1 LLFFFITT
9 KKYLLIN
16 GWSFILK
23 NNWSKKSANKYV
35 KKYQKLGFSK
45 DLALRVYTTRLLGR
59 NKELVLH
66 GGGNS
71 SVKTSI
77 KDIDGKKYNVLCVKG
92 SGWDMANI
100 EPEGLPAVKLEPLL
114 ALKKKKYLSDEGM
127 VSYQKRNLIDIS
139 SPNPSVETFLHAFL
153 PFKYVDHTHADAVLN
168 ITNRPGGLNF
178 CKKIFGNKVNIVPY
192 VMPGFMLAKKIN
204 EVYLKNPNID
214 CLILMNHGIFTFA
227 NDAKG
232 AYDLMIKYVSQAERA
247 IKKLKVKKIKQI
259 KKFSTK
265 FNVHEIAPII
275 RGLLS
280 NNKDQKFVVN
290 YRLNKHLKYFMNGKN
305 VRSYSSKGT
314 ATPDHVIRVKP
325 FPLIITP
332 KKNSSINEFK
342 ETAKKAFENYRKKYI
357 NYFNINKNKVKEKKV
372 MLDTSPRV
380 VLVQNV
386 GVFTIGKDL
395 NSAKIA
401 GDLTETNAKVI
412 TSVEESSS
420 YKFIPEKDLFDVE
433 YWSLEQAKI
442 KKAKKLLEGN
452 VVVITGSTGT
462 IGYATYK
469 IFKSYGAETVLL
481 DYNLERLKDLQSKI
495 KDLCIHCDVRNK
507 KSVKKAFKQI
517 CEKYGGI
524 DILISNAGTA
534 TNGAIGEIDDN
545 ILRQSFEDNFFSHQ
559 NCASEAIKIMKK
571 QNINGCLL
579 FNISKQS
586 VNPGKNFGPYGLPKS
601 ALLSL
606 CKQYAVD
613 YGSYGI
619 RSNGVNA
626 DRIRSGL
633 MNDKMIRTRAKARS
647 ISTDDYMRGNLLLNE
662 VKAEDVAKAFFH
674 LATSKKTTGAVLTVD
689 GGNIAASLR

>member
-1 LLFFFITT
+1 M
-9 KKYLLIN
+9 
-16 GWSFILK
+16 K
-23 NNWSKKSANKYV
+23 NNWSKSSA
-35 KKYQKLGFSK
+35 KKYIKKYKNIGFSK

-66 GGGNS
+66 GGGNT
-71 SVKTSI
+71 SVKTTI

-92 SGWDMANI
+92 SGWDMADI
-100 EPEGLPAVKLEPLL
+100 EPEGLPAVKLEPLI
-114 ALKKKKYLSDEGM
+114 ALKNKKYLSDEDM
-127 VSYQKRNLIDIS
+127 VSYQKRNLINIKA
-139 SPNPSVETFLHAFL
+139 PNPSVETFLHAFL
-153 PFKYVDHTHADAVLN
+153 PFKFVDHTHADAVLN
-168 ITNRPGGLNF
+168 ATNRPGGLNF
-178 CKKIFGNKVNIVPY
+178 CKKVFGNKVSIVPY

-204 EVYLKNPNID
+204 EIYSINPNIN

-227 NDAKG
+227 DDAKE

-247 IKKLKVKKIKQI
+247 INKLKVKKIKQI
-259 KKFSTK
+259 KNFSTR
-265 FNVHEIAPII
+265 FNAHEIAPII

-332 KKNSSINEFK
+332 KKNSSIDEFK
-342 ETAKKAFENYRKKYI
+342 ITAKKAFENYRKKYI
-357 NYFNINKNKVKEKKV
+357 NYFNVNKNKVKGKKV

-395 NSAKIA
+395 NAAKIA

-412 TSVEESSS
+412 ASVEETST

-442 KKAKKLLEGN
+442 NKPKKILEGN

-462 IGYATYK
+462 IGFETYK
-469 IFKSYGAETVLL
+469 MFKSYGAEVVLL

-495 KDLCIHCDVRNK
+495 KELCIHCDVRNK
-507 KSVKKAFKQI
+507 KSVKKVFNQI

-545 ILRQSFEDNFFSHQ
+545 VLRQSFEDNFFSHQ

-647 ISTDDYMRGNLLLNE
+647 VSTDDYMRENLLLNE

>member
-1 LLFFFITT
+1 
-9 KKYLLIN
+9 
-16 GWSFILK
+16 LK
-23 NNWSKKSANKYV
+23 NNWSKNIA
-35 KKYQKLGFSK
+35 KKYIKKYKKLGFTT
-45 DLALRVYTTRLLGR
+45 DLALRVYSTRLLGR

-66 GGGNS
+66 GGGNT
-71 SVKTSI
+71 SVKTTI
-77 KDIDGKKYNVLCVKG
+77 KDIDGRKYKVLCVKG
-92 SGWDMANI
+92 SGWDMADI
-100 EPEGLPAVKLEPLL
+100 EPAGLPAVKLEPLL
-114 ALKKKKYLSDEGM
+114 ALKNKKYLSDEDM
-127 VSYQKRNLIDIS
+127 VAYQKRNLIDIK

-168 ITNRPGGLNF
+168 VTNRPGGLNF
-178 CKKIFGNKVNIVPY
+178 CKKIFGDKVSIVPY
-192 VMPGFMLAKKIN
+192 VMPGFMLAKKIY
-204 EVYLKNPNID
+204 EIYSKNPNIN

-227 NDAKG
+227 NDCKE
-232 AYDLMIKYVSQAERA
+232 AYDLMISYVSKAERA
-247 IKKLKVKKIKQI
+247 VKKLKSKKIKQI
-259 KKFSTK
+259 KKFTTK
-265 FNVHEIAPII
+265 FNPDEIAPII

-280 NNKDQKFVVN
+280 ENRDQKFVIN
-290 YRLNKHLKYFMNGKN
+290 YRLNNHLKYFMNGKN
-305 VRSYSSKGT
+305 VKIYSSKGT

-332 KKNSSINEFK
+332 KKNSDIEEFK
-342 ETAKKAFENYRKKYI
+342 TTAKKAFENYRKKYVH
-357 NYFNINKNKVKEKKV
+357 YFNINHKKVEGKKV

-386 GVFTIGKDL
+386 GLFSVGKDL
-395 NSAKIA
+395 NSARIA

-412 TSVEESSS
+412 TSVEETST

-442 KKAKKLLEGN
+442 KKKKKLLEGN
-452 VVVITGSTGT
+452 VVVVTGSTGT
-462 IGYATYK
+462 IGFETYK
-469 IFKSYGAETVLL
+469 MFKNYGAEVVLL
-481 DYNLERLKDLQSKI
+481 DNNLKRLTEVQSKI
-495 KDLCIHCDVRNK
+495 KDLCIHCDVTNK
-507 KSVKKAFKQI
+507 KSVKNAFKKI
-517 CEKYGGI
+517 CEKFGGI
-524 DILISNAGTA
+524 DILVSNAGTA
-534 TNGAIGEIDDN
+534 PGGSIGEVSDK
-545 ILRQSFEDNFFSHQ
+545 ILRKSFEINFFSHQ
-559 NCASEAIKIMKK
+559 NCASEAVKIMKK
-571 QNINGCLL
+571 QNTNGCLL

-633 MNDKMIRTRAKARS
+633 MTDKMIKTRAKARAV
-647 ISTDDYMRGNLLLNE
+647 STDDYMKGNLLLNE

>member
-1 LLFFFITT
+1 
-9 KKYLLIN
+9 
-16 GWSFILK
+16 LK
-23 NNWSKKSANKYV
+23 NDWSKNEAKKFV
-35 KKYQKLGFSK
+35 KKYKKLGFSK
-45 DLALRVYTTRLLGR
+45 DIALRVYTSRLLGK

-66 GGGNS
+66 GGGNT
-71 SVKTSI
+71 SVKTRI
-77 KDIDGKKYNVLCVKG
+77 KDIDGKKYEVLCVKG
-92 SGWDMANI
+92 SGWDMADI

-114 ALKKKKYLSDEGM
+114 AMKKKKYLSDEDM
-127 VSYQKRNLIDIS
+127 VSFQKKNLINIK

-153 PFKYVDHTHADAVLN
+153 PFKYVDHTHSDAILN
-168 ITNRPGGLNF
+168 LTNRPGGLNF
-178 CKKIFGNKVNIVPY
+178 CKKIFGNKVSIVPY

-204 EVYLKNPNID
+204 EIYSKNPNIN

-227 NDAKG
+227 DDSKE
-232 AYDLMIKYVSQAERA
+232 AYSLMIKYVSQAERA

-259 KKFSTK
+259 KSFSTK
-265 FNVHEIAPII
+265 FDVHEIAPII

-280 NNKDQKFVVN
+280 KNKDQKFVIN
-290 YRLNKHLKYFMNGKN
+290 FRLNKHLKYFMNGKN

-332 KKNSSINEFK
+332 KKNSSVDEFK
-342 ETAKKAFENYRKKYI
+342 TIAKKAFENYRKKYI
-357 NYFNINKNKVKEKKV
+357 NYFNINKKKVKEKKV

-386 GVFTIGKDL
+386 GMFSVGKDL
-395 NSAKIA
+395 NSARIA

-412 TSVEESSS
+412 ASVEETST

-442 KKAKKLLEGN
+442 KREKKLLEGN

-462 IGYATYK
+462 IGFETYK
-469 IFKSYGAETVLL
+469 VFKSYGAEVVLL
-481 DYNLERLKDLQSKI
+481 DYNLKNLKEVQSKI
-495 KDLCIHCDVRNK
+495 NDLCIHCDVTNK
-507 KSVKKAFKQI
+507 NSVKSAFKKI
-517 CEKYGGI
+517 CEKFGGI

-534 TNGAIGEIDDN
+534 PGGAIGEVSDDV
-545 ILRQSFEDNFFSHQ
+545 LRKSFEDNFFSHQ
-559 NCASEAIKIMKK
+559 NCASETIKIMKK
-571 QNINGCLL
+571 QDINGCLL

-626 DRIRSGL
+626 DRIKSGL

-647 ISTDDYMRGNLLLNE
+647 ISTDAYMRGNLLLDE

>member
-1 LLFFFITT
+1 
-9 KKYLLIN
+9 
-16 GWSFILK
+16 LK
-23 NNWSKKSANKYV
+23 NNWSKNFANKYI
-35 KKYQKLGFSK
+35 KKYKKLGFSK

-66 GGGNS
+66 GGGNT
-71 SVKTSI
+71 SVKTAI
-77 KDIDGKKYNVLCVKG
+77 KDIDGKKYKVLCVKG
-92 SGWDMANI
+92 SGWDMADI
-100 EPEGLPAVKLEPLL
+100 EPAGLPAVKLEPLL
-114 ALKKKKYLSDEGM
+114 TLKEKKYLSDENM
-127 VSYQKRNLIDIS
+127 VSFQKRNLIDIK

-153 PFKYVDHTHADAVLN
+153 PFKFVDHTHADAVLN
-168 ITNRPGGLNF
+168 ATNRPGGLNF
-178 CKKIFGNKVNIVPY
+178 CKKVFGNKVSVVPY

-204 EVYLKNPNID
+204 EIYSINPIIY

-227 NDAKG
+227 DDAKE

-247 IKKLKVKKIKQI
+247 INKLKVKKIKQI
-259 KKFSTK
+259 KNFSTK
-265 FNVHEIAPII
+265 FSAHEIAPII

-305 VRSYSSKGT
+305 VKSYSSKGT

-325 FPLIITP
+325 FPLVITP

-342 ETAKKAFENYRKKYI
+342 LTAKKAFENYRKKYI
-357 NYFNINKNKVKEKKV
+357 NYFNVNKNKVKEKKV

-386 GVFTIGKDL
+386 GVFAVGKDL
-395 NSAKIA
+395 NAAKIA

-412 TSVEESSS
+412 ASVEETST

-442 KKAKKLLEGN
+442 KKQKKLLEGN

-462 IGYATYK
+462 IGFETYK
-469 IFKSYGAETVLL
+469 MFKSYGAEVVLL
-481 DYNLERLKDLQSKI
+481 DYNLERLRDLQSKI
-495 KDLCIHCDVRNK
+495 KDLCIHCDVRNR
-507 KSVKKAFKQI
+507 KSVKKAFNQI
-517 CEKYGGI
+517 CERYGGV

-534 TNGAIGEIDDN
+534 TNGAIGEVDDN

-633 MNDKMIRTRAKARS
+633 MNDKMIKTRAKARS
-647 ISTDDYMRGNLLLNE
+647 VTADDYMKGNLLLNE

>member
-1 LLFFFITT
+1 V
-9 KKYLLIN
+9 
-16 GWSFILK
+16 K
-23 NNWSKKSANKYV
+23 NNWSNSEAKKFV
-35 KKYQKLGFSK
+35 KKYKKFGFSK
-45 DLALRVYTTRLLGR
+45 DVALRVYTSRLLGK

-66 GGGNS
+66 GGGNT
-71 SVKTSI
+71 SVKTKI
-77 KDIDGKKYNVLCVKG
+77 KDIDGNICEVLCVKG

-100 EPEGLPAVKLEPLL
+100 EPQGLPAVKLEPLL
-114 ALKKKKYLSDEGM
+114 AMKKKKYLSDEDM
-127 VSYQKRNLIDIS
+127 VSFQKRNLIDIK

-153 PFKYVDHTHADAVLN
+153 PFKYVDHTHSDAILN
-168 ITNRPGGLNF
+168 LTNRPQGLDF
-178 CKKIFGNKVNIVPY
+178 CKKIFGSKVSVVPY

-204 EVYLKNPNID
+204 EIYLKNPNIN

-227 NDAKG
+227 DDCKE
-232 AYDLMIKYVSQAERA
+232 AYNLMIQYVSRAERE

-265 FNVHEIAPII
+265 FSVHEIAPII

-280 NNKDQKFVVN
+280 ENKDQKFVVN
-290 YRLNKHLKYFMNGKN
+290 YRSNKNLEYFINGKN
-305 VRSYSSKGT
+305 IRSYSSKGT

-332 KKNSSINEFK
+332 KKNSSIEEFK
-342 ETAKKAFENYRKKYI
+342 IMAEKSFKNYRKKYTH
-357 NYFNINKNKVKEKKV
+357 YFNVNKKKVKGKKV

-380 VLVQNV
+380 VLIQNIGMFSV
-386 GVFTIGKDL
+386 GKDL
-395 NSAKIA
+395 NGAKIA

-412 TSVEESSS
+412 GSVEETST

-442 KKAKKLLEGN
+442 KRKKKLLEGN
-452 VVVITGSTGT
+452 IVVITGSTGT
-462 IGYATYK
+462 IGFETYK
-469 IFKSYGAETVLL
+469 MFKSYGAEVVLL
-481 DYNLERLKDLQSKI
+481 DNNLKRLKEVKSKI
-495 KDLCIHCDVRNK
+495 NDLCIYCDVTNK
-507 KSVKKAFKQI
+507 KSVKNAFKQI
-517 CEKYGGI
+517 CEKFGGI
-524 DILISNAGTA
+524 DILVSNAGIA
-534 TNGAIGEIDDN
+534 PSGSIGEVSED
-545 ILRQSFEDNFFSHQ
+545 ILRKSFEVNFFSHQ
-559 NCASEAIKIMKK
+559 NCASEAVKIMKK

-619 RSNGVNA
+619 RSNGINA
-626 DRIRSGL
+626 DRIKSGL
-633 MNDKMIRTRAKARS
+633 MTDQMIKNRAKARS
-647 ISTDDYMRGNLLLNE
+647 VSTDNYMKGNLLLNE

>member
-1 LLFFFITT
+1 M
-9 KKYLLIN
+9 
-16 GWSFILK
+16 K
-23 NNWSKKSANKYV
+23 NNWSNNES
-35 KKYQKLGFSK
+35 KKYIRKYKNLGYSK

-59 NKELVLH
+59 NNELVLH
-66 GGGNS
+66 GGGNT

-92 SGWDMANI
+92 SGWDMGEI
-100 EPEGLPAVKLEPLL
+100 EPEGLPAVKLDPLL
-114 ALKKKKYLSDEGM
+114 ALKNKKYLSDEDM
-127 VSYQKRNLIDIS
+127 VSYQKRNLINIK

-153 PFKYVDHTHADAVLN
+153 PFKYVDHTHADAILN
-168 ITNRPGGLNF
+168 VTNRPGGLNF
-178 CKKIFGNKVNIVPY
+178 CKKIFGNKVSIVPY
-192 VMPGFMLAKKIN
+192 VMPGFMLSKKVSEI
-204 EVYLKNPNID
+204 YSKNPNIN
-214 CLILMNHGIFTFA
+214 CLILMNHGIFTFS
-227 NDAKG
+227 NDAKD
-232 AYDLMIKYVSQAERA
+232 AYSLMIKYVSQAERA

-259 KKFSTK
+259 KNYSTK
-265 FNVHEIAPII
+265 FSAHEIAPII
-275 RGLLS
+275 RGLSS
-280 NNKDQKFVVN
+280 NNNDQKFIVN
-290 YRLNKHLKYFMNGKN
+290 YRLNKDLKYFINGKN

-332 KKNSSINEFK
+332 KKNSTIEEFK
-342 ETAKKAFENYRKKYI
+342 KTAKKAFNNYRKKYI
-357 NYFNINKNKVKEKKV
+357 NYFNVNKNKVKGKKV

-380 VLVQNV
+380 VIVQNI
-386 GVFTIGKDL
+386 GIFSIGKDL
-395 NSAKIA
+395 NGAKIA

-412 TSVEESSS
+412 TSVEETSY

-442 KKAKKLLEGN
+442 KKVKKLLEGN
-452 VVVITGSTGT
+452 IVVITGSTGA
-462 IGYATYK
+462 IGFKTYK
-469 IFKSYGAETVLL
+469 LFKSYGAEVVLI
-481 DYNLERLKDLQSKI
+481 DYNLKKIKDLQSKV

-507 KSVKKAFKQI
+507 KSVKKAFDKI
-517 CEKYGGI
+517 CEIYGGV

-534 TNGAIGEIDDN
+534 IAGSIAEVDDK

-571 QNINGCLL
+571 QNTNGCLL

-633 MNDKMIRTRAKARS
+633 LSDKMIKNRAKARAV
-647 ISTDDYMRGNLLLNE
+647 TATNYMKGNLLLEE

-674 LATSKKTTGAVLTVD
+674 LAVSKKTTGAVLAVD

>member
-1 LLFFFITT
+1 
-9 KKYLLIN
+9 
-16 GWSFILK
+16 LK
-23 NNWSKKSANKYV
+23 NNWSKKIAIRYI
-35 KKYQKLGFSK
+35 KKYKKLSFSN
-45 DLALRVYTTRLLGR
+45 DLALRIYTTQLLGK

-66 GGGNS
+66 GGGNT
-71 SVKTSI
+71 SVKTTI

-92 SGWDMANI
+92 SGWNMADI
-100 EPEGLPAVKLEPLL
+100 EPAGLPAVKLEPLL
-114 ALKKKKYLSDEGM
+114 ALKKKKYLSDEDM
-127 VSYQKRNLIDIS
+127 VSFQKRNLIDIK

-153 PFKYVDHTHADAVLN
+153 PFKFVDHTHADAILN
-168 ITNRPGGLNF
+168 VTNRPDGLNF
-178 CKKIFGNKVNIVPY
+178 CKKIFGNKVSIVPY
-192 VMPGFMLAKKIN
+192 VIPGFMLAKKVSEI
-204 EVYLKNPNID
+204 YSKNPKIN

-227 NDAKG
+227 DDAKD
-232 AYDLMIKYVSQAERA
+232 AYDLMIKYVSKAERA
-247 IKKLKVKKIKQI
+247 VKKLKSKKIKQI
-259 KKFSTK
+259 KKFTTR
-265 FNVHEIAPII
+265 FNIHEIAPII

-280 NNKDQKFVVN
+280 ENKDQKFVVN
-290 YRLNKHLKYFMNGKN
+290 YRLNKHLKYFINGKS

-332 KKNSSINEFK
+332 KKNSSIGEFK
-342 ETAKKAFENYRKKYI
+342 IAAKKAFENYRKKYI
-357 NYFNINKNKVKEKKV
+357 RYFNINKNKVKGRKV

-380 VLVQNV
+380 ILVQNV
-386 GVFTIGKDL
+386 GMFTVGKDL
-395 NSAKIA
+395 IAAKIA

-412 TSVEESSS
+412 TSVEETST
-420 YKFIPEKDLFDVE
+420 YKFIPEKDLFDIE

-442 KKAKKLLEGN
+442 KRKKKQLEGN

-462 IGYATYK
+462 IGFETYK
-469 IFKSYGAETVLL
+469 IFKSYGAEVVLL
-481 DYNLERLKDLQSKI
+481 DYNLERLKEVQSKI
-495 KDLCIHCDVRNK
+495 KDLCILCDVTNK
-507 KSVKKAFKQI
+507 RSVKNAFKQI
-517 CEKYGGI
+517 CEKFGGI
-524 DILISNAGTA
+524 DILVSNAGIA
-534 TNGAIGEIDDN
+534 PVGSIGEVSDE
-545 ILRQSFEDNFFSHQ
+545 ILRKSFEVNFFSHQ
-559 NCASEAIKIMKK
+559 NCASEAVKIMKK

-633 MNDKMIRTRAKARS
+633 MNDKMIKTRAKARS

-674 LATSKKTTGAVLTVD
+674 LATSKKTTGAILAVD

>member
-1 LLFFFITT
+1 M
-9 KKYLLIN
+9 
-16 GWSFILK
+16 K
-23 NNWSKKSANKYV
+23 NNWSKSSA
-35 KKYQKLGFSK
+35 KKYIKKYKNIGFSK

-66 GGGNS
+66 GGGNT
-71 SVKTSI
+71 SVKTTI

-92 SGWDMANI
+92 SGWDMADI
-100 EPEGLPAVKLEPLL
+100 EPEGLPAVKLEPLI
-114 ALKKKKYLSDEGM
+114 ALKNKKYLSDEDM
-127 VSYQKRNLIDIS
+127 VSYQKRNLINIKA
-139 SPNPSVETFLHAFL
+139 PNPSVETFLHAFL
-153 PFKYVDHTHADAVLN
+153 PFKFVDHTHADAVLN
-168 ITNRPGGLNF
+168 ATNRPGGLNF
-178 CKKIFGNKVNIVPY
+178 CKKIFGNKVSIVPY

-204 EVYLKNPNID
+204 EIYSINPNIN

-227 NDAKG
+227 DDAKE

-247 IKKLKVKKIKQI
+247 INKLKVKKIKQI
-259 KKFSTK
+259 KNFSTR
-265 FNVHEIAPII
+265 FNAHEIAPII

-332 KKNSSINEFK
+332 KKNSSIDEFK
-342 ETAKKAFENYRKKYI
+342 ITAKKAFENYRKKYI
-357 NYFNINKNKVKEKKV
+357 NYFNVNKNKVKGKKV

-395 NSAKIA
+395 NAAKIA

-412 TSVEESSS
+412 ASVEETST
-420 YKFIPEKDLFDVE
+420 YKFIPEKDIFDVE

-442 KKAKKLLEGN
+442 NKPKKILEGN

-462 IGYATYK
+462 IGFETYK
-469 IFKSYGAETVLL
+469 MFKSYGAEVVLL

-495 KDLCIHCDVRNK
+495 KELCIHCDVRNK
-507 KSVKKAFKQI
+507 KSVKKVFNQI

-545 ILRQSFEDNFFSHQ
+545 VLRQSFEDNFFSHQ

-647 ISTDDYMRGNLLLNE
+647 VSTDDYMRENLLLNE

>member
-1 LLFFFITT
+1 V
-9 KKYLLIN
+9 
-16 GWSFILK
+16 K
-23 NNWSKKSANKYV
+23 NNWKEKIAKKYINKY
-35 KKYQKLGFSK
+35 KKLGFSK

-66 GGGNS
+66 GGGNT
-71 SVKTSI
+71 SVKTTI
-77 KDIDGKKYNVLCVKG
+77 QDIDGKKYRVLCVKG
-92 SGWDMANI
+92 SGWDMADI
-100 EPEGLPAVKLEPLL
+100 EPPGLPAVKLDPLL
-114 ALKKKKYLSDEGM
+114 ALKNKKYLSDEDM
-127 VSYQKRNLIDIS
+127 VAYQKRNLIDIK

-168 ITNRPGGLNF
+168 ITNRPSGLNL
-178 CKKIFGNKVNIVPY
+178 CKKIFGDKVSIVPY

-204 EVYLKNPNID
+204 EVYSKNPKIN

-227 NDAKG
+227 NDCKE
-232 AYDLMIKYVSQAERA
+232 AYDLMIKYVSKAENT
-247 IKKLKVKKIKQI
+247 IKKLKTKKIKQI

-265 FNVHEIAPII
+265 FNPHEVAPII

-280 NNKDQKFVVN
+280 ENKDQKFVIN
-290 YRLNKHLKYFMNGKN
+290 YRLNKHLKYFINGKN
-305 VRSYSSKGT
+305 VRAYSSKGT

-332 KKNSSINEFK
+332 KKNSSIDEFK
-342 ETAKKAFENYRKKYI
+342 RIAKKAFENYRKKYI
-357 NYFNINKNKVKEKKV
+357 HYFNVNHRKTKEKKV

-380 VLVQNV
+380 VLIQNV
-386 GVFTIGKDL
+386 GMFSAGKDL
-395 NSAKIA
+395 NAAKIA
-401 GDLTETNAKVI
+401 GDLTETNARVI
-412 TSVEESSS
+412 SSVEETSS

-442 KKAKKLLEGN
+442 KKKKKLLEGN
-452 VVVITGSTGT
+452 VVVVTGSTGT
-462 IGYATYK
+462 IGFETYK
-469 IFKSYGAETVLL
+469 MFKSYGAEVVLL
-481 DYNLERLKDLQSKI
+481 DNNLKRLKEVQSKI
-495 KDLCIHCDVRNK
+495 KDLCIYCDVTSKR
-507 KSVKKAFKQI
+507 SVKNAFKQI
-517 CEKYGGI
+517 CEKFGGI

-534 TNGAIGEIDDN
+534 PDGTIGEVSDE
-545 ILRQSFEDNFFSHQ
+545 ILRKSFEINFFSHQ
-559 NCASEAIKIMKK
+559 NCASEAVKIMKK

-619 RSNGVNA
+619 RSNGINA

-633 MNDKMIRTRAKARS
+633 MTDKMIKTRAKARS
-647 ISTDDYMRGNLLLNE
+647 VSSDNYMKGNLLLNE

>member
-1 LLFFFITT
+1 M
-9 KKYLLIN
+9 
-16 GWSFILK
+16 K
-23 NNWSKKSANKYV
+23 NNWSNSDS
-35 KKYQKLGFSK
+35 KKYIRKYKNLGYSK

-59 NKELVLH
+59 NSELVLH
-66 GGGNS
+66 GGGNT

-77 KDIDGKKYNVLCVKG
+77 KDIDGKKYEVLCVKG
-92 SGWDMANI
+92 SGWNMGEI
-100 EPEGLPAVKLEPLL
+100 EPEGLPAVKLDPLL
-114 ALKKKKYLSDEGM
+114 SLKKKKYLSDQDM
-127 VSYQKRNLIDIS
+127 VSYQKRNLINIK

-153 PFKYVDHTHADAVLN
+153 PFKYVDHTHADAILK

-178 CKKIFGNKVNIVPY
+178 CKKIFGNKVAIVPY
-192 VMPGFMLAKKIN
+192 VMPGFMLSKKVNEIYSKNPKIN
-204 EVYLKNPNID
+204 
-214 CLILMNHGIFTFA
+214 CLILMNHGIFTFS
-227 NDAKG
+227 NDAKE
-232 AYDLMIKYVSQAERA
+232 AYSLMIKYVSQSEKA
-247 IKKLKVKKIKQI
+247 IKNLKVKKIKQI
-259 KKFSTK
+259 KNYSTK
-265 FNVHEIAPII
+265 FKAHEIAPII
-275 RGLLS
+275 RGLSSS
-280 NNKDQKFVVN
+280 NNDQKFIVN
-290 YRLNKHLKYFMNGKN
+290 YRINKNLKYFMNGKN

-332 KKNSSINEFK
+332 KKNSSINDFK
-342 ETAKKAFENYRKKYI
+342 LTAKKAFDNYRKKYI
-357 NYFNINKNKVKEKKV
+357 NYFNTNKNKVKGKKV

-380 VLVQNV
+380 VFVQNV
-386 GVFTIGKDL
+386 GMFSIGKDL
-395 NSAKIA
+395 NGAKIA
-401 GDLTETNAKVI
+401 GDLANTNAKVI
-412 TSVEESSS
+412 SSVEETSS
-420 YKFIPEKDLFDVE
+420 YKFIPEKDFFDVE

-452 VVVITGSTGT
+452 VVVITGSTGA
-462 IGYATYK
+462 IGFETYK
-469 IFKSYGAETVLL
+469 IFKSYGAEVVLL
-481 DYNLERLKDLQSKI
+481 DYNLQRIKNLQSKV
-495 KDLCIHCDVRNK
+495 KELCIHCDVRNK
-507 KSVKKAFKQI
+507 KNVKKAFDQI
-517 CEKYGGI
+517 CEKYGGV

-534 TNGAIGEIDDN
+534 VSGSIAEVDDK

-559 NCASEAIKIMKK
+559 NCASETIKIMKK
-571 QNINGCLL
+571 QNTGGCLL

-633 MNDKMIRTRAKARS
+633 MTDKMIKSRAKARQV
-647 ISTDDYMRGNLLLNE
+647 STDNYMRGNLLLNE

-674 LATSKKTTGAVLTVD
+674 LAISKKTTAAILTVD

>member
-1 LLFFFITT
+1 M
-9 KKYLLIN
+9 
-16 GWSFILK
+16 K
-23 NNWSKKSANKYV
+23 NNWSEKIA
-35 KKYQKLGFSK
+35 KKYIKKYKKLGFST

-66 GGGNS
+66 GGGNT
-71 SVKTSI
+71 SVKTTI
-77 KDIDGKKYNVLCVKG
+77 KDIDGKKYKVLCVKG
-92 SGWDMANI
+92 SGWDMADI
-100 EPEGLPAVKLEPLL
+100 EPPGLPAVKLDPLL
-114 ALKKKKYLSDEGM
+114 ALKNKKYLSDEDM
-127 VSYQKRNLIDIS
+127 VAYQKRNLIDIK

-168 ITNRPGGLNF
+168 ITNRPGGINL
-178 CKKIFGNKVNIVPY
+178 CKKIFGNKVSIIPY

-204 EVYLKNPNID
+204 EVYSKNPKIN

-227 NDAKG
+227 NDCKE
-232 AYDLMIKYVSQAERA
+232 AYDLMIKYVSRAENT
-247 IKKLKVKKIKQI
+247 IKKLKSKKIKQI
-259 KKFSTK
+259 NKFSTK
-265 FNVHEIAPII
+265 FNPHEIAPII

-280 NNKDQKFVVN
+280 ENKDQKFVIN
-290 YRLNKHLKYFMNGKN
+290 YRLNKHLKYFINGKN
-305 VRSYSSKGT
+305 VRSYSTKGT

-332 KKNSSINEFK
+332 KKNSSVEEF
-342 ETAKKAFENYRKKYI
+342 EITAKKAFENYRKKYI
-357 NYFNINKNKVKEKKV
+357 HYFNVNHRKAKERKM

-380 VLVQNV
+380 VLIQNV
-386 GVFTIGKDL
+386 GLFSVGKDL
-395 NSAKIA
+395 NAAKIA
-401 GDLTETNAKVI
+401 GDLTETNARVI
-412 TSVEESSS
+412 SSVEETSS

-442 KKAKKLLEGN
+442 KKKKKLLEGN

-462 IGYATYK
+462 IGFETYK
-469 IFKSYGAETVLL
+469 MFKNYGAEVVLL
-481 DYNLERLKDLQSKI
+481 DNNLERLKEIQSRI
-495 KDLCIHCDVRNK
+495 NDLCIHCDVTNK
-507 KSVKKAFKQI
+507 KSVKNAFKLI
-517 CEKYGGI
+517 CEKFGGI

-534 TNGAIGEIDDN
+534 PGGTIGEVSDE
-545 ILRQSFEDNFFSHQ
+545 ILRKSFEINFFSHQ
-559 NCASEAIKIMKK
+559 NCASEAVKIMKK
-571 QNINGCLL
+571 QNTNGCLL

-633 MNDKMIRTRAKARS
+633 MTDKMIKTRAKARAV
-647 ISTDDYMRGNLLLNE
+647 STDEYMKGNLLLNE